1 MVIVQR
7 VSGTTDIASGSDRCL
22 GLTMM
27 TLHRPLACVLFATM
41 PLSACSSN
49 DNPAGGGEASS
60 GDPVVGGTTSN
71 TDNEGPETGQPTTE
85 SGEFTGSEDG
95 GTEGAVEGPCYAE
108 STVGCTS
115 VSWDDIV
122 QAIAALYFFEPS
134 YAGYS
139 ESEALEIA
147 RELYDNGVPAR
158 SYLEIVSAYTT
169 EGGYRMHVVVT
180 DPQGQP
186 VGDLAD
192 EDFAIVVDGEPLDSP
207 ASVTMLGEADP
218 QALDLALNFSLV
230 IDDSGSVADCDAN
243 FVAQGLAYLVNN
255 IPPAYSMSLIK
266 FSGTVEL
273 VQAATTD
280 PELLADAL
288 LNSCTDRGSTALWD
302 ALRMGHDQLPH
313 ENGFD
318 ATIVFT
324 DGLDNSSSANLA
336 NVIADHAETG
346 TPVFV
351 LGLGLP
357 DIFSLTNLAAGTDG
371 AFVYVN
377 SGERI
382 VEGFETLTEFI
393 HKSYVVD
400 LEAAPDSVEI
410 SIGLPSGTVS
420 DEL

>member
-1 MVIVQR
+1 MKFHEPV
-7 VSGTTDIASGSDRCL
+7 A
-22 GLTMM
+22 
-27 TLHRPLACVLFATM
+27 AVLSATM
-41 PLSACSSN
+41 LLCACSST
-49 DNPAGGGEASS
+49 DDQLAGSAASTAAS
-60 GDPVVGGTTSN
+60 TASN
-71 TDNEGPETGQPTTE
+71 TDTEASETGQSMTTAADGAE
-85 SGEFTGSEDG
+85 S
-95 GTEGAVEGPCYAE
+95 TEGGSTGGELEGPCYAD
-108 STVGCTS
+108 TPVGCTS
-115 VSWDDIV
+115 ISWEDV
-122 QAIAALYFFEPS
+122 AQAIAALYFFQSS

-169 EGGYRMHVVVT
+169 DDGYRMHVVVT

-186 VGDLAD
+186 VGDLTA
-192 EDFAIVVDGEPLDSP
+192 EDFAVVVDGEALDTP
-207 ASVTMLGEADP
+207 ATVTMLGEADP
-218 QALDLALNFSLV
+218 EALDLSLNFSVV

-243 FVAQGLAYLVNN
+243 FVAQGLAYLISNL
-255 IPPAYSMSLIK
+255 PPAYSMSLIK
-266 FSGTVEL
+266 FTGTVEL
-273 VQAATTD
+273 VQTATTD

-288 LNSCTDRGSTALWD
+288 ANDCTDRGSTALWD
-302 ALRMGHDQLPH
+302 ALHIAHNQLPH
-313 ENGFD
+313 EAGFD

-336 NVIADHAETG
+336 NVIAEHAETG

-357 DIFSLTNLAAGTDG
+357 DIFSLTNLTTGTDG

-400 LEAAPDSVEI
+400 LEAVPDTAAI
-410 SIGLPSGTVS
+410 SIELPSGTVNA
-420 DEL
+420 EL